1 MSSGDDWVQVGRVGR
16 PHGLDG
22 AFTVEGASEAEE
34 RFAEGATV
42 WAGRRPARVVEA
54 KRAGGRPVIRLDRHV
69 ARGAPLEIPR
79 DRLPPPE
86 PGSYYVVD
94 LIGLEV
100 VEEGGKA
107 LGRVRDVAP
116 GVANDVLDL
125 DTGLALPLAESCVR
139 EIDVGA
145 GTITV
150 AAGFSDD

>member
-1 MSSGDDWVQVGRVGR
+1 VSADWVQVGRVGR

-22 AFTVEGASEAEE
+22 AFAVEAASEAEE
-34 RFAEGATV
+34 RLAAGATV
-42 WAGRRPARVVEA
+42 WAERRPARVVAA

-69 ARGAPLEIPR
+69 ARGTALEIPR

-116 GVANDVLDL
+116 GVANDVLEL
-125 DTGLALPLAESCVR
+125 DTGLALPLAESCVH